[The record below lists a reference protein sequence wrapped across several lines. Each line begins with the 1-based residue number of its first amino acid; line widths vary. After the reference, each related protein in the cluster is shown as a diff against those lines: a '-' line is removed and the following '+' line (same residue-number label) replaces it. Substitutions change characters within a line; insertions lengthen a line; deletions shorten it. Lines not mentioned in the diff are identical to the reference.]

1 MFYTL
6 YPNKEVI
13 KMAQKISR
21 KLKMPIVITKFNNE
35 KDYFN
40 NFKKVYNTGPIE
52 FLQLINN
59 AKLVIS
65 SSFHGNIISKTVFCY
80 KEWKKRC

>member
-1 MFYTL
+1 MLLTKKEWLKLIGNSDNKLGDYILFYTL

-13 KMAQKISR
+13 KMAQKISK

-40 NFKKVYNTGPIE
+40 NFKNH
-52 FLQLINN
+52 FLL
-59 AKLVIS
+59 
-65 SSFHGNIISKTVFCY
+65 
-80 KEWKKRC
+80 